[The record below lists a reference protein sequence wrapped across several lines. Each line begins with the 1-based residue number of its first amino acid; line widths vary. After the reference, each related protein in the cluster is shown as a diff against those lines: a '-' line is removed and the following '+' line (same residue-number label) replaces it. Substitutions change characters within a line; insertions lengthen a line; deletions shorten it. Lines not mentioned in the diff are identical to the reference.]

1 LRLRVKYITQVAE
14 FFRRHIIRHMARQKR
29 KPQGS
34 GVYREAAI
42 MSERLL
48 KLSGADCK
56 YV

>member
-1 LRLRVKYITQVAE
+1 M
-14 FFRRHIIRHMARQKR
+14 IRNIARERR